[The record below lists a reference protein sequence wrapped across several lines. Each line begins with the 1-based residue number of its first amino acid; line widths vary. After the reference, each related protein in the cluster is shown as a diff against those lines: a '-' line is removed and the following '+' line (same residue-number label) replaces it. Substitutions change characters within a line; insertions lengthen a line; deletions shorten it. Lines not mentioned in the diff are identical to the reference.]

1 MEGTPSDVGDED
13 GLWTALPLLLLS
25 VANPETGRSF
35 ALRDRRRLALNLA
48 SMVNFMLR
56 RSWLME
62 VRGPLVVVNLT

>member
-1 MEGTPSDVGDED
+1 MPVDDVGDEE
-13 GLWTALPLLLLS
+13 GLWTTALLS

-35 ALRDRRRLALNLA
+35 ALRDRRRFALNLA

-62 VRGPLVVVNLT
+62 VSGPFVVLNRT